1 MRTKAYQ
8 QKRQAI
14 LGKSVLGID
23 PGKQKHAGAVLDASG
38 VQQGNSFRF
47 EVSREGFDQTL
58 WRQVNKRLDA
68 TGPEDL
74 VVAVETSCNL
84 WKTTA
89 HDFYA
94 KGYPVVLVKPLT
106 THHSRPLMKQD
117 FSRTD
122 PKDAFLVAD
131 NAQKGHYDAF
141 KVFSPDTEA
150 SHLLSITYDKL
161 WKDHVKAKQ
170 RLRAFMETYFPE
182 FLNAFD
188 VGTQT
193 SLYLLEKYFL
203 PHHFLAMDIEKEVPI
218 LERISRRRHGRET
231 LTDLQTWA
239 KGSIGV
245 PAQDQEETLRII
257 LDSWIAQLKTVE
269 AQMSRVEKALVDL
282 ARKDPTFS
290 IIHSIPN
297 LNDNL
302 TAQFIA
308 ETRGPARF
316 DHFKQIEK
324 LAGYNLRL
332 SESGQYRGARHISGI
347 GNPRLRR
354 ILFQMTQQAV
364 KDVPQVRHRFLKRQ
378 LKHKRYRKNIVAAT
392 SQLLRL
398 IVALIKANRPYHH
411 KDDWKASLE
420 HLEQAYQKDKT
431 PRPRPY
437 RNSHLRRLQLIQ
449 KNHAA

>member
-8 QKRQAI
+8 EKRQAI

-23 PGKQKHAGAVLDASG
+23 PGKLKHAGAVLDASG
-38 VQQGNSFRF
+38 VQQGSNFRF
-47 EVSREGFDQTL
+47 EINREGFDQTL
-58 WRQVNKRLDA
+58 WKQVNKRLDA

-74 VVAVETSCNL
+74 VVAIETSCNL
-84 WKTTA
+84 WKMTA
-89 HDFYA
+89 HDFYT
-94 KGYPVVLVKPLT
+94 KGYQVLLVKPLI

-122 PKDAFLVAD
+122 PKDAFLIAD
-131 NAQKGHYDAF
+131 NAQKGFYDAF
-141 KVFSPDTEA
+141 QVFSPHIEA
-150 SHLLSITYDKL
+150 MHHLSITYDKL
-161 WKDHVKAKQ
+161 WKDSVKAKQ
-170 RLRAFMETYFPE
+170 RLRAFMEIYFPE
-182 FLNAFD
+182 YLNAFD
-188 VGTQT
+188 IDTQT

-203 PHHFLAMDIEKEVPI
+203 PHHFLTLDIEKEAPI
-218 LERISRRRHGRET
+218 LEHISRRHHGRQT
-231 LTDLQTWA
+231 LLDLQAWA
-239 KGSIGV
+239 KASIGV
-245 PAQDQEETLRII
+245 PGQDQEEALRIT
-257 LDSWIAQLKTVE
+257 LDAFLAQLKTTQDQLE
-269 AQMSRVEKALVDL
+269 RVEKALVDL
-282 ARKDPTFS
+282 AQKDPTFP
-290 IIHSIPN
+290 IIRSIPDIN
-297 LNDNL
+297 NNL

-364 KDVPQVRHRFLKRQ
+364 KSVPQVRHRFLKRQ
-378 LKHKRYRKNIVAAT
+378 LKHKRYRKNIVAAS

-398 IVALIKANRPYHH
+398 IVALIKANQPYHH
-411 KDDWKASLE
+411 KDDWKMSLA
-420 HLEQAYQKDKT
+420 HLEQVYQKGKT
-431 PRPRPY
+431 SRPRPY

>member
-14 LGKSVLGID
+14 FGKSVLGID
-23 PGKQKHAGAVLDASG
+23 PGKQKHTSAILDVSG
-38 VQQGNSFRF
+38 TQQGASFSF

-58 WRQVNKRLDA
+58 WKQVQKRLD
-68 TGPEDL
+68 TFGPEEL

-89 HDFYA
+89 HYFYG
-94 KGYPVVLVKPLT
+94 KGYQVLLVKPLT

-122 PKDAFLVAD
+122 PKDAFLIAD
-131 NAQKGHYDAF
+131 NAQKGYYDLF
-141 KVFSPDTEA
+141 QVFSPHIEA
-150 SHLLSITYDKL
+150 MHHLSITYDKL
-161 WKDHVKAKQ
+161 WKDSVKAKQ
-170 RLRAFMETYFPE
+170 RLRALMETYFPE
-182 FLNAFD
+182 YLNAFD
-188 VGTQT
+188 IDTQT

-203 PHHFLAMDIEKEVPI
+203 PDHFLNLDIEKEAPI
-218 LERISRRRHGRET
+218 LERISRRHHGRET
-231 LTDLQTWA
+231 LLDLQAWA

-245 PAQDQEETLRII
+245 PAQEWEEALRIT
-257 LDSWIAQLKTVE
+257 LDAWIAELRTVQGQLD
-269 AQMSRVEKALVDL
+269 RVEKAMVDL

-290 IIHSIPN
+290 IIRSIPDIS
-297 LNDNL
+297 DNL

-332 SESGQYRGARHISGI
+332 CESGQYRGARHMSGI

-364 KDVPQVRHRFLKRQ
+364 KSVPQVRHRFLKRQ

-398 IVALIKANRPYHH
+398 IVALIKDDRSYRH
-411 KDDWKASLE
+411 KDDWKASLAP
-420 HLEQAYQKDKT
+420 LEEAYQKGKT

-437 RNSHLRRLQLIQ
+437 RNSHLRRLQLIRNNQ
-449 KNHAA
+449 AA

>member
-8 QKRQAI
+8 EKRQAI
-14 LGKSVLGID
+14 LGKPVLGID
-23 PGKQKHAGAVLDASG
+23 PGKQKHAGSVLDASG
-38 VQQGNSFRF
+38 VQQGNAFRF
-47 EVSREGFDQTL
+47 EVSREGYDETL
-58 WRQVNKRLDA
+58 WKQVGKRLDA
-68 TGPEDL
+68 WGPEDI
-74 VVAVETSCNL
+74 VVAIETSCNL
-84 WKTTA
+84 WKTAA
-89 HDFYA
+89 HYFYG
-94 KGYPVVLVKPLT
+94 KGYRVALVKPLV

-131 NAQKGHYDAF
+131 NAQKGHYDTF

-161 WKDHVKAKQ
+161 WKDSVKAKQ
-170 RLRAFMETYFPE
+170 RLRSLMETYFPE
-182 FLNAFD
+182 YLNAFAID
-188 VGTQT
+188 TQT

-203 PHHFLAMDIEKEVPI
+203 PHHFLALDIEKEAPI
-218 LERISRRRHGRET
+218 LERISRRHHGRET
-231 LTDLQTWA
+231 LLDLQAWA
-239 KGSIGV
+239 KGSIGA
-245 PAQDQEETLRII
+245 PAQDWEEALRIT
-257 LDSWIAQLKTVE
+257 LDAWIAELRMIQEQLD
-269 AQMSRVEKALVDL
+269 RVEKAMVDL

-290 IIHSIPN
+290 IIRSIPDI
-297 LNDNL
+297 NDNL

-332 SESGQYRGARHISGI
+332 SESGQYRGARHMSGI

-364 KDVPQVRHRFLKRQ
+364 KTVPQVRHRFLKRQ

-411 KDDWKASLE
+411 KDDWKESLE

-437 RNSHLRRLQLIQ
+437 RNSHLRRQQLIK

>member
-1 MRTKAYQ
+1 MRTAAYQ
-8 QKRQAI
+8 QKREAI
-14 LGKSVLGID
+14 FGKSVLGID
-23 PGKQKHAGAVLDASG
+23 PGKQKHASAVLDAGG
-38 VQQGNSFRF
+38 VQQGNTFRF

-58 WRQVNKRLDA
+58 WKQVHKRLDA
-68 TGPEDL
+68 TGPEDI
-74 VVAVETSCNL
+74 VVAIETSCNL
-84 WKTTA
+84 WKTAA
-89 HDFYA
+89 HDFLA

-131 NAQKGHYDAF
+131 NAQKGHYDTF

-161 WKDHVKAKQ
+161 WKDSVKAKQ

-182 FLNAFD
+182 YLNAFD
-188 VGTQT
+188 IGTQT

-203 PHHFLAMDIEKEVPI
+203 PHHFLTLDIDQEAPI
-218 LERISRRRHGRET
+218 LERISRRHHGRET
-231 LTDLQTWA
+231 LMDLQAWA
-239 KGSIGV
+239 KQSIGV
-245 PAQDQEETLRII
+245 PAQDWEKALRIT
-257 LDSWIAQLKTVE
+257 LDAWIAELKTVQDQLE
-269 AQMSRVEKALVDL
+269 RVEKALVDL
-282 ARKDPTFS
+282 ARKDPTFP
-290 IIHSIPN
+290 IISSIPDI
-297 LNDNL
+297 NDNL

-364 KDVPQVRHRFLKRQ
+364 KAVPQVRHRFLKRQ

-411 KDDWKASLE
+411 KDDWKTPLE
-420 HLEQAYQKDKT
+420 HLEQVYQKGKT
-431 PRPRPY
+431 SRQRPY